1 MSLLLQLSARI
12 VIRCIQLMPLSV
24 VGWLGRV
31 GGAVA
36 YVLDHRHRAVA
47 LRNLSEV
54 FGHSMSRRQ
63 IRAIA
68 RENFRRIG
76 EAFLCTIKIAKMPQA
91 QIQRY
96 VEFCGAEKFLSL
108 APDANAELKCV
119 FALGHF
125 GNFELFAWFAGLVP
139 HITCV
144 TTYRGLNQPGLTELM
159 QQLRSA
165 TGCLFFERRTEGHRL
180 REVLRTHGRVLVGLL
195 CDQHAGRRGVP
206 VPFLG
211 RPASTTPAPAIL
223 ALRYNCRLFTAVCY
237 RIGPCRWRIECGD
250 EIPIRLGGRA
260 RPVRDILSDINHAF
274 EAAVLRDPANWFWV
288 HNRWKSPGRTTATP
302 AER

>member
-1 MSLLLQLSARI
+1 MSLLLQLPARI
-12 VIRCIQLMPLSV
+12 AIRCIQLMPLHMA
-24 VGWLGRV
+24 GWLGRV

-36 YVLDHRHRAVA
+36 YVLDRRHRTVA
-47 LRNLSEV
+47 LRNLGEV

-63 IRAIA
+63 IRAVA

-76 EAFLCTIKIAKMPQA
+76 EAFLCTIKMANMPLA
-91 QIQRY
+91 EVRRY
-96 VEFCGAEKFLSL
+96 VEFCGAEKFL
-108 APDANAELKCV
+108 AHAADANGELKCV

-139 HITCV
+139 GIKCV

-159 QQLRSA
+159 QQLRTT
-165 TGCLFFERRTEGHRL
+165 TGCVFFERRTEGHRL
-180 REVLRTHGRVLVGLL
+180 REVLRTHRRVLVGLL
-195 CDQHAGRRGVP
+195 SDQHAGRRGVS

-250 EIPIRLGGRA
+250 EIPIRVGGRP
-260 RPVRDILSDINHAF
+260 RPIQDILTDINRAF

-288 HNRWKSPGRTTATP
+288 HNRWKSPGRTKVTP
-302 AER
+302 AEQ